1 MNLHVQGATTSTS
14 DVGTMSAGMAL
25 Y

>member
-1 MNLHVQGATTSTS
+1 MNLHVQSATTSTS